1 MEINKEKV
9 EDKIVFSDKTKF
21 EIFDS
26 FGTVMVKG
34 ENVDI
39 NVSNLKKGTYYINF
53 DNTTGEKFN
62 KK

>member
-1 MEINKEKV
+1 
-9 EDKIVFSDKTKF
+9 
-21 EIFDS
+21 
-26 FGTVMVKG
+26 MVKG